1 LLRQRTDADRG
12 TLSVLLPP
20 VVFNLSS
27 YYLAILACLA
37 PRLCRPMG
45 AALAL
50 SVLVLLPQLSA
61 WLASDV
67 PGPAS
72 YATISLLFVAAGV
85 AFLVGA
91 LRSPPEALP
100 CAGGKED
107 NASVP

>member
-37 PRLCRPMG
+37 PRLVRPMSAA
-45 AALAL
+45 AALI
-50 SVLVLLPQLSA
+50 VLVLLPQLIV

-72 YATISLLFVAAGV
+72 YAAISLLFVLSGA
-85 AFLVGA
+85 AFLVGI
-91 LRSPPEALP
+91 LRAR
-100 CAGGKED
+100 
-107 NASVP
+107 